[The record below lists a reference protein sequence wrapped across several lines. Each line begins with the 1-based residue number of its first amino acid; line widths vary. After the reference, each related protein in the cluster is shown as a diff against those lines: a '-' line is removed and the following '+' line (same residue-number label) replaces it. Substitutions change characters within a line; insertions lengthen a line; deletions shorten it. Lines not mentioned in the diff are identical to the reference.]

1 MTRAKR
7 LCGIAAACLTLTAG
21 VAVAGNPAVGADV
34 SASQISASGP
44 AETAPQPIT
53 RPGRPRPDADGDGRV
68 SRAEFIDARLRPL
81 VAMDRDND
89 GTVSAGERLTWRQ
102 DRMAE
107 QATRRFE
114 RLDADSNGSV
124 SRAEFDAAHQ
134 KAASRRGERRAL
146 RHSDPSASRDPVP
159 AQTRDGGAQ
168 GMRGMQG
175 MRAHR
180 GRWGYG
186 PMQARSGPGRD
197 RISATAQPAPL
208 LISEA
213 RTRAEALFSRLD
225 QDADGFISRSE
236 RQSMMGQAGQRSGM
250 GREGRPMRRPGRM
263 QADPAQAS
271 PAAPTSE

>member
-21 VAVAGNPAVGADV
+21 VAVAGNPAVGAGV

-53 RPGRPRPDADGDGRV
+53 RPGRPRPDADGDGRI

-89 GTVSAGERLTWRQ
+89 GTICAGERMTWRQ
-102 DRMAE
+102 NRMAE

-134 KAASRRGERRAL
+134 KVASRRGERRAP
-146 RHSDPSASRDPVP
+146 RHYGPSATRDPAA
-159 AQTRDGGAQ
+159 AQTREGGAQ
-168 GMRGMQG
+168 GMR
-175 MRAHR
+175 AHR
-180 GRWGYG
+180 EGRGHG
-186 PMQARSGPGRD
+186 PRHARSGPGMD
-197 RISATAQPAPL
+197 RTSPAAQPAPL
-208 LISEA
+208 LLSEA

-236 RQSMMGQAGQRSGM
+236 RQAMMGQAGQRSAM